1 MSKLSTNKLHYFKFA
16 GQILQ
21 GKFLRKDKLNDGTTV
36 YIFKD
41 NKYKYP
47 IRKKD
52 ILCGNSK
59 Q

>member
-1 MSKLSTNKLHYFKFA
+1 MSKLQTGKLYYFNFA
-16 GQILQ
+16 GQVLK
-21 GKFLRKDKLNDGTTV
+21 GKLVGEDKLTDGTTI
-36 YIFKD
+36 YILKD

>member
-1 MSKLSTNKLHYFKFA
+1 MKKLSTVKLYYFNFA
-16 GQILQ
+16 GTVLK
-21 GKFLRKDKLNDGTTV
+21 GKLVSEDKLADGTTV
-36 YIFKD
+36 YMFKD

>member
-1 MSKLSTNKLHYFKFA
+1 MNKDKLHYFKFA
-16 GQILQ
+16 GQVLQ
-21 GKFLRKDKLNDGTTV
+21 GKFFKKDKLNDRTTV

>member
-1 MSKLSTNKLHYFKFA
+1 MKKYKHHYFRFA
-16 GQILQ
+16 GQVLR
-21 GKFLRKDKLNDGTTV
+21 GEFLRKDKLNNGKTV

-41 NKYKYP
+41 DKYKYP